1 MTPAVNQIEM
11 HPYFGQRP
19 QRQFHAGHGILTQS
33 WSPLGRGGALLAEP
47 ALEEIARAHGVG
59 TGQVVLRWHVQ
70 QGVVPIPTSANPER
84 RRVNRELDFELSPE
98 QMAAV
103 DRLEQG
109 RIWGQD
115 PEEYEEF

>member
-1 MTPAVNQIEM
+1 M
-11 HPYFGQRP
+11 
-19 QRQFHAGHGILTQS
+19 
-33 WSPLGRGGALLAEP
+33 
-47 ALEEIARAHGVG
+47 
-59 TGQVVLRWHVQ
+59 LRWHVQ

>member
-19 QRQFHAGHGILTQS
+19 QRQFHAEHGILTQS

-84 RRVNRELDFELSPE
+84 RRGRGRSPPVPVRP
-98 QMAAV
+98 AGPRPARAGSSSV
-103 DRLEQG
+103 
-109 RIWGQD
+109 
-115 PEEYEEF
+115 